1 MMIDTSSSTKVVKFD
16 VLLLQIPG
24 HQPGRGAAG
33 LHAVSA
39 LRILLTS
46 NNYNLRI
53 IYLILTSSVPVHP
66 LPHPLLRAEPGGGG
80 RLLDL
85 VRLRQL
91 RVPRVPGVRGP
102 GQ

>member
-1 MMIDTSSSTKVVKFD
+1 MIDTSSITKVLKFD
-16 VLLLQIPG
+16 LLLLQIPG

-53 IYLILTSSVPVHP
+53 IRLIPTSSVPVHP

>member
-1 MMIDTSSSTKVVKFD
+1 MMIDTSSITTVVKFD

-46 NNYNLRI
+46 NNYNLI
-53 IYLILTSSVPVHP
+53 ILLILTSSVPVHP

>member
-1 MMIDTSSSTKVVKFD
+1 MMIDTSSSAKVPKFD

-39 LRILLTS
+39 LRILLSS
-46 NNYNLRI
+46 NNHSLRI
-53 IYLILTSSVPVHP
+53 IHLILTSSASVPP
-66 LPHPLLRAEPGGGG
+66 LPHPLLRAEPGGGSG
-80 RLLDL
+80 ILDL

-91 RVPRVPGVRGP
+91 RVARVPGVRGP

>member
-1 MMIDTSSSTKVVKFD
+1 MMIDTSSSTKVLKLD

-46 NNYNLRI
+46 NNYNLI
-53 IYLILTSSVPVHP
+53 IHLILTSSVPVHP

-91 RVPRVPGVRGP
+91 RVPRVSGVRGP